1 MQNMDEVT
9 KIVMKYVNK
18 VVEKYEDKSRESTDS
33 DNFEGILV
41 KLLKI
46 DKDVA
51 VVMAADMLSAGI
63 DTTATALAGILYAL
77 ATHQDKQERLREEI
91 FNLLPDKNSQ
101 FTIKSLDNIPYTRAV
116 IKEGMRLYPVINGNL
131 RRTTQDLVLAGHQV
145 PKGVRLS

>member
-1 MQNMDEVT
+1 MENLDGVT
-9 KIVMKYVNK
+9 EFIMKYVDRA
-18 VVEKYEDKSRESTDS
+18 VENYEKNPSASTDS
-33 DNFEGILV
+33 DHEGILE

-51 VVMAADMLSAGI
+51 VVMAADMLGAGI
-63 DTTATALAGILYAL
+63 DTTASALAGILYAL

-101 FTIKSLDNIPYTRAV
+101 FTIKSLDNIPYIRAV

-145 PKGVRLS
+145 PNGVRLI